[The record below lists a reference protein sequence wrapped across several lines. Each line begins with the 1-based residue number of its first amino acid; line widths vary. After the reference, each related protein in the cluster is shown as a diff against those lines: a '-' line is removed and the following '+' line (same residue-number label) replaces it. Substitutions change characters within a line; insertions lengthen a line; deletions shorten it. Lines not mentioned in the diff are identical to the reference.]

1 MDTATPQDQS
11 PLELSRLL
19 ANVLR
24 VGTVAQVRAKPTAAC
39 RVKSGELLTQWLP
52 WISTR
57 AGGKRARTWWA
68 PRVGEQCVVL
78 SPGGEMTQGLV
89 LLGLYSDAF
98 APGSD
103 KLEALRVDLSP
114 TEFFEHDGDGNATL
128 DIAKTLTIKA
138 RQAITLQVG
147 STTVTLTTSAVTMAA
162 GSGRAVLD
170 ASGLRATPDSFAGDI
185 SLKTHT
191 HDKVA
196 AGKANTGKPQP

>member
-1 MDTATPQDQS
+1 MDTPTTQDQS
-11 PLELSRLL
+11 PLELSRQL
-19 ANVLR
+19 ANMLR
-24 VGTVAQVRAKPTAAC
+24 VGTVAEVRSKPTAAC

-103 KLEALRVDLSP
+103 KLEALRVDLSDK
-114 TEFFEHDGDGNATL
+114 EYFEHDGHGSATL
-128 DIAKTLTIKA
+128 KITQKLTLDVGEGLDLK
-138 RQAITLQVG
+138 VG
-147 STTVTLTTSAVTMAA
+147 STRISMSTDRIVLEA
-162 GSGRAVLD
+162 GGGRAVLS
-170 ASGLRATPDSFAGDI
+170 AEGLRGTPDVFADSI
-185 SLKTHT
+185 SGKTHV
-191 HDKVA
+191 HDKVR
-196 AGKANTGKPQP
+196 GGVDKSGKPQ